1 MIIKIMESQGDLS
14 NRFQNR
20 AKKIPAIFPR
30 ERFLQ
35 NVYCDTL

>member
-1 MIIKIMESQGDLS
+1 MSIKITESQGDLN

-20 AKKIPAIFPR
+20 AKKIPAIFSR

-35 NVYCDTL
+35 IVYCDTM